1 LSRRSLAALALF
13 IAAFLIYLNG
23 FHYAGSGDTQPAE
36 LLPVTLLRRGDF
48 DFREFVE
55 PAAALPYWYQNRLGR
70 VISIYPIL
78 PGLLNVPIYAVAGAL
93 GVDLYD
99 QRIRLS
105 MISAAL
111 ISALSVA
118 FLFLALDHLVRRR
131 STAVLLAAAYAFGTC
146 AWSVASRGMFQHG
159 PSLLLQSIALWLL
172 ARGDRASAAWSGLF
186 LGLAVVNRPTNLLVA
201 APLAAIVCW
210 KHRRRAL
217 AFCTL
222 AAVPLLLRA
231 MYARAY
237 WGSPFSLAQADPFPA
252 VSNFGG
258 NAARGLA
265 GLLASP
271 SRGLLVYSP
280 IFLFVA
286 LAIRPA
292 WRSRRQQPLFLALLA
307 GALAILLVTSKWT
320 IWWGGHSYGYRLLIE
335 MLPAL
340 ILLLALAWENAVR
353 DRPVWKAA
361 FLACLGWS
369 VFLQAFGARHQ
380 PTGFNQKLDEDP
392 SVLWSLS
399 ESDVARAIRSA
410 FPAAAAGGR
419 GGSIR

>member
-1 LSRRSLAALALF
+1 LSRRPLAAFALF
-13 IAAFLIYLNG
+13 LVPFLIYLEG

-36 LLPVTLLRRGDF
+36 LLPVTLLRDGNL
-48 DFREFVE
+48 DFREFVD
-55 PAAALPYWYQNRLGR
+55 PAQTLPYAYQERLGR
-70 VISIYPIL
+70 VVSIYPIL
-78 PGLLNVPIYAVAGAL
+78 PGLLNVPVYAAARAF
-93 GVDLYD
+93 GVDVYAE
-99 QRIRLS
+99 RIRLS

-111 ISALSVA
+111 VSALSVA
-118 FLFLALDHLVRRR
+118 FLFLALDRLVRRR
-131 STAVLLAAAYAFGTC
+131 STAVFLSSAYALGTC
-146 AWSVASRGMFQHG
+146 VWSVASRGMFQHG

-172 ARGDRASAAWSGLF
+172 ARGDGASVAWSGLF
-186 LGLAVVNRPTNLLVA
+186 LGLAVANRPTNLLVA
-201 APLAAIVCW
+201 IPLAALVLW
-210 KHRRRAL
+210 KHRDRTL
-217 AFCTL
+217 AFSAL
-222 AAVPLLLRA
+222 AAVPLVLRA
-231 MYARAY
+231 MYARVY
-237 WGSPFSLAQADPFPA
+237 WGSAFSMAQADPFPA

-265 GLLASP
+265 GLLVSP

-340 ILLLALAWENAVR
+340 ILLLALAWEDAVR
-353 DRPVWKAA
+353 ERPAWRAA
-361 FLACLGWS
+361 FFACLAWS

-380 PTGFNQKLDEDP
+380 PTGFNEKMDEDP
-392 SVLWSLS
+392 SVLWSPS
-399 ESDVARAIRSA
+399 ESDVARAFRSA
-410 FPAAAAGGR
+410 FPTAAGR
-419 GGSIR
+419 DPRT

>member
-1 LSRRSLAALALF
+1 LNRRSLAALALF
-13 IAAFLIYLNG
+13 IVSFVIYLEG

-36 LLPVTLLRRGDF
+36 LLPVTLLRDGDL
-48 DFREFVE
+48 DFREFVK
-55 PAAALPYWYQNRLGR
+55 PADALPYWYQERLGR

-78 PGLLNVPIYAVAGAL
+78 PGLLNVPVYAAAGAL
-93 GVDLYD
+93 GVDVYAE
-99 QRIRLS
+99 RIPLS
-105 MISAAL
+105 MVSAAL

-118 FLFLALDHLVRRR
+118 FLFLALDRLVLRR
-131 STAVLLAAAYAFGTC
+131 STAVLLAATYAFGTC
-146 AWSVASRGMFQHG
+146 VWSVASRGMFQHG

-172 ARGDRASAAWSGLF
+172 ARGDGASAAWSGLF

-201 APLAAIVCW
+201 VPLAAVVLW

-217 AFCTL
+217 AFFAL

-280 IFLFVA
+280 IFIFVA

-292 WRSRRQQPLFLALLA
+292 WRSRRRQPLFLALLA
-307 GALAILLVTSKWT
+307 GALAILVVTSKWT

-340 ILLLALAWENAVR
+340 ILLLALAWEDGVR
-353 DRPVWKAA
+353 ERPARRAA
-361 FLACLGWS
+361 FFACVAWS

-380 PTGFNQKLDEDP
+380 PTGFNERLDEDP
-392 SVLWSLS
+392 SVLWSLP
-399 ESDVARAIRSA
+399 ESDVARAIRRA
-410 FPAAAAGGR
+410 FPIAAGR
-419 GGSIR
+419 G